1 MRIEW
6 VNHASFVLE
15 HGSVRLMTDPWLDQ
29 PVFDGGV
36 GLLSETRFTPDDF
49 ASITHI
55 WISHEHPDHFHPA
68 TLKRIP
74 DAVRAGITL
83 LYQDTDH
90 HKVVSWAQGQGF
102 KAVIELDPAE
112 WVDLGDGLG
121 VRCVPFSRG
130 DSWIAFRA
138 AGKLVLNL
146 NDCVVESEDKVRQ
159 IRAQLDGHSPD
170 LLLSQF
176 SYGGWA
182 GNKDDPDMRQA
193 YANEMLQRL
202 IYQTEGL
209 KPTWVLPMASFVW
222 FCHRE
227 NHYMNDRSNRVGT
240 VASFLEQRCKVK
252 PVVLYPG
259 DRWKL
264 GEKRINRKAI
274 RAYSRDYDRAEQT
287 QDLVTHEPVDVD
299 TLVAQANAFLGQLK
313 SLNGW
318 LAMRAFR
325 KSKLLMDA
333 TVWLTDHEQALLLS
347 PTAGL
352 SRGEA
357 AARDCDIA
365 LSSAALSHCFQF
377 LWGGD
382 NLGINGRYVRPPG
395 GYYHRFKA
403 YFAVASHNHHKS
415 APPPKQVMLGA
426 QEREAAVA
434 SGAFAPGQ

>member
-15 HGSVRLMTDPWLDQ
+15 HGSVRLMTDPWLDS

-36 GLLSETRFTPDDF
+36 GLLSETAFTPSDF
-49 ASITHI
+49 ATLTHI
-55 WISHEHPDHFHPA
+55 WVSHEHPDHFHPA
-68 TLKRIP
+68 SLQRIP
-74 DAVRAGITL
+74 EEVRAGITL

-90 HKVVSWAQGQGF
+90 HKVVTWAQGQGF
-102 KAVIELDPAE
+102 KAVIELDPNA
-112 WVDLGDGLG
+112 WVDLGQGLT
-121 VRCVPFSRG
+121 VRCMPFSRG

-138 AGKLVLNL
+138 GGQLVLNL
-146 NDCVVESEDKVRQ
+146 NDCVVETKDKVRQ
-159 IRAQLDGHSPD
+159 IRAQLDGDRPD

-182 GNKDDPDMRQA
+182 GNKDDPEMRQA

-202 IYQTEGL
+202 IFQTEGL
-209 KPTWVLPMASFVW
+209 EPTWVLPMASFVW
-222 FCHRE
+222 FCHAE

-240 VASFLEQRCKVK
+240 VAAFLEQRCGVK

-259 DRWKL
+259 DSWKL
-264 GEKRINRKAI
+264 GDKRINRKAI
-274 RAYSRDYDRAEQT
+274 RRYHQDYDRAEAGT
-287 QDLVTHEPVDVD
+287 DLVTHEPVAID
-299 TLVAQANAFLGQLK
+299 TLISEAKDFLAQLK
-313 SLNGW
+313 KINGR

-352 SRGEA
+352 SRSDTP
-357 AARDCDIA
+357 ARNCDIA
-365 LSSAALSHCFQF
+365 LSSAALSHCFRF

-395 GYYHRFKA
+395 GYYHRFKS
-403 YFAVASHNHHKS
+403 YFAVASHNHHK
-415 APPPKQVMLGA
+415 AAAPPKQVMLGA
-426 QEREAAVA
+426 LEREQAVA